1 MFVELHILYGTV
13 YFKYKL
19 LYLTET
25 KVNMDSNIVTLSVIN
40 YINDYD
46 YYDSLTDLNS
56 DTNSKSFTKLSEIR
70 ERNKR
75 HITELFPNVK
85 FRDSKNQLLAVGS
98 FKHAVKAK
106 IETLSKKE
114 KEDYLETFKKDAKK
128 IARLYRKIRK

>member
-1 MFVELHILYGTV
+1 M
-13 YFKYKL
+13 YFKHKL
-19 LYLTET
+19 LYLAET
-25 KVNMDSNIVTLSVIN
+25 KVNMDLNMVTLNVIN

-46 YYDSLTDLNS
+46 YYNSLTDLNS
-56 DTNSKSFTKLSEIR
+56 DTNSKSFTKLNEIR

-85 FRDSKNQLLAVGS
+85 FRDSRNQLLAVGS

-114 KEDYLETFKKDAKK
+114 IEDYLEIFKKDAKK
-128 IARLYRKIRK
+128 IARFYRRIRK

>member
-1 MFVELHILYGTV
+1 
-13 YFKYKL
+13 
-19 LYLTET
+19 
-25 KVNMDSNIVTLSVIN
+25 MDPNIVTLNVIN
-40 YINDYD
+40 YIGDYD

-85 FRDSKNQLLAVGS
+85 FRDNKNQLLAVGR
-98 FKHAVKAK
+98 FKQAVKAK

-114 KEDYLETFKKDAKK
+114 IEDYLETFKKDAKK
-128 IARLYRKIRK
+128 MARFYRKVRNS

>member
-1 MFVELHILYGTV
+1 MFAASHILNSTV
-13 YFKYKL
+13 YFKHKL
-19 LYLTET
+19 LYLAET
-25 KVNMDSNIVTLSVIN
+25 KVNMDLNMVTLNVIN

-46 YYDSLTDLNS
+46 YYNSLTDLNS
-56 DTNSKSFTKLSEIR
+56 DTNSKSFTKLNEIR

-85 FRDSKNQLLAVGS
+85 FRDSRNQLLAVGS

-114 KEDYLETFKKDAKK
+114 IEDYLEIFKKDAKK
-128 IARLYRKIRK
+128 IARFYRRIWK